1 MTTFDERET
10 AFENKFKHD
19 KELEFRVTSRRNK
32 LLGLWAA
39 QLLGIDG
46 ADAEVYAKSVVAS
59 DFETPGDHDVLK
71 KVLADFQ
78 AKNVDISDHRLRK
91 HMDELLATAKQQIM
105 GEVKP

>member
-1 MTTFDERET
+1 MTTFDERES

-19 KELEFRVTSRRNK
+19 KELEFKVNSRRNK

-46 ADAEVYAKSVVAS
+46 VDAEVYAKSVVAS
-59 DFETPGDHDVLK
+59 DFEAPGDHDVLQ
-71 KVLADFQ
+71 KVLADFK
-78 AKNVDISDHRLRK
+78 AKNVDVSEHRLRK

-105 GEVKP
+105 TEVKI

>member
-59 DFETPGDHDVLK
+59 DFDQPGDHDVLL
-71 KVLADFQ
+71 KVLGDFK
-78 AKNVDISDHRLRK
+78 AKNVDISEHRLRK
-91 HMDELLATAKQQIM
+91 HMDELLGTAKQQIM
-105 GEVKP
+105 TEVKR

>member
-19 KELEFRVTSRRNK
+19 KELEFKVTSRRNK

-39 QLLGIDG
+39 KLLGIDG
-46 ADAEVYAKSVVAS
+46 DEAETYAKSVVAS
-59 DFETPGDHDVLK
+59 DFEKPGDNDVMQ
-71 KVLADFQ
+71 KVLGDFK
-78 AKNVDISDHRLRK
+78 AKNVEMSEHRLRK

-105 GEVKP
+105 TEVAP